1 MLDRL
6 MRFTAALREAGV
18 GVSPAEVADA
28 CRAALATGVN
38 DREALRA
45 ALRATMVKSV
55 SSRQAFDLLFE
66 IFFPLAPL
74 RADDRISDDELS
86 EEVLAA
92 LIEEEEDRL
101 PGLVG
106 EAVER
111 FAGISPGRP
120 VSSAYY
126 SYRTARAMD
135 LDGLK
140 RALVEALAETGDG
153 PEVRREATRRMGQVS
168 RLIDRE
174 VLSRLVAERGAEE
187 MATALSIKLPEDVE
201 IMHASSEEL
210 RSLRETVAPLAA
222 KLVATLER
230 RHRAKREGPL
240 DFRATIRESLSTGGV
255 PVNPITKRKR
265 PERPEVV
272 LITDIS
278 GSVASFARFTL
289 QLLYTL
295 SNELRGLRSFAFI
308 DEVDEVTGVFNTGMD
323 VEAVLREI
331 AHSAKV
337 VGTAGHSDYGSIFRS
352 FDRRYSD
359 SLGRRTTLIVC
370 GDARSNYHDP
380 GLDAFKRIAGSVKAT
395 YWLNPEPEGY
405 WDTGDSMMAVFAPYC
420 TAATEVRTL
429 RQLHTFISEVL

>member
-1 MLDRL
+1 MFDRL
-6 MRFTAALREAGV
+6 IRFSTALREAGV

-28 CRAALATGVN
+28 CRAALATGVD
-38 DREALRA
+38 DRETVRA

-55 SSRQAFDLLFE
+55 SSRDAFDLLFE

-74 RADDRISDDELS
+74 RAGGDLSDQELS
-86 EEVLAA
+86 ESMLSA
-92 LIEEEEDRL
+92 LLEGEDAL

-111 FAGISPGRP
+111 FAGISAGRP

-126 SYRTARAMD
+126 SYRTARAID

-140 RALVEALAETGDG
+140 RALIEALGGEGGDG
-153 PEVRREATRRMGQVS
+153 EIRREASRRIGEVS

-174 VLSRLVAERGAEE
+174 VLSRLVEERGAEE
-187 MATALSIKLPEDVE
+187 MAGALSIKLPEDVE
-201 IMHASSEEL
+201 IMHASGDEL
-210 RSLRETVAPLAA
+210 RALREAVAPLAA

-230 RHRAKREGPL
+230 RHRSRREGPL

-255 PVNPITKRKR
+255 PVNPVTKRRR

-272 LITDIS
+272 LLTDIS

-308 DEVDEVTGVFNTGMD
+308 DEVDEVTGVFKTGTD
-323 VEAVLREI
+323 VETALREI
-331 AHSAKV
+331 ARSAKV
-337 VGTAGHSDYGSIFRS
+337 VGNAGHSDYGAVFRN
-352 FDRRYSD
+352 FDERFGG
-359 SLGRRTTLIVC
+359 SLGSRTTLIVC

-380 GLDAFKRIAGSVKAT
+380 GIDAFKRIAGSVKAT

-405 WDTGDSMMAVFAPYC
+405 WDTGDSMMDAFAPYC